1 MMAVSSGLVDT
12 APIAAPDSA
21 LARAITDFVRD
32 SESDLLFRHSMRVYC
47 WASLE
52 GRRRELRFDPEL
64 LYAGA
69 MFHDLGLTPAYNRS
83 DLRFEVNGAN
93 AARDF
98 LKSHGVPEV
107 DVERTWLA
115 IALHTTP
122 GIPQHLHPEIALIH
136 SATALDVVGR
146 GFETLPEA
154 EREAVLARYP
164 READFKERIIDT
176 FYEALKDRPETT
188 IGSLNDDYLACRD
201 PAFQRTDVCT
211 LIRCSPWRD

>member
-1 MMAVSSGLVDT
+1 MTIATDLIESPAF
-12 APIAAPDSA
+12 APPDSA
-21 LARAITDFVRD
+21 LARAIGDFVRD
-32 SESDLLFRHSMRVYC
+32 RTSELLFRHSMRVYF

-52 GRRRELRFDPEL
+52 GQRRQLKFDPEL

-69 MFHDLGLTPAYNRS
+69 MFHDFGLTPAYNRS

-98 LKSHGVPEV
+98 LKDHGVPEP

-146 GFETLPEA
+146 GYESLAAA
-154 EREAVLARYP
+154 EREAVLSRYP
-164 READFKERIIDT
+164 RESGFKEQIIDA
-176 FYEALKDRPETT
+176 FYEALKERPQTT
-188 IGSLNDDYLACRD
+188 AGSLNDDYLACRD
-201 PAFQRTDVCT
+201 PFFQRTDVCT
-211 LIRCSPWRD
+211 LIRNSPWRD

>member
-1 MMAVSSGLVDT
+1 MTIHTDLVD
-12 APIAAPDSA
+12 APVLSAPDSA
-21 LARAITDFVRD
+21 LAHSITEFVRD
-32 SESDLLFRHSMRVYC
+32 STSELLFRHSMRVYF

-52 GRRRELRFDPEL
+52 GRRRELKFDPEL

-69 MFHDLGLTPAYNRS
+69 MFHDLGLAPAYRRS

-98 LKSHGVPEV
+98 LKSHGVPEP

-122 GIPQHLHPEIALIH
+122 GIPEHLHPEIALIH

-146 GFETLPEA
+146 GFDALPEE

-164 READFKERIIDT
+164 REPGFKERIIDT
-176 FYEALKDRPETT
+176 FYEAVKDRPQTT

-201 PAFQRTDVCT
+201 PRFQRTDVCT
-211 LIRCSPWRD
+211 LIRNSPWRD

>member
-1 MMAVSSGLVDT
+1 MTVSTDLLENASLAG
-12 APIAAPDSA
+12 PDSA
-21 LARAITDFVRD
+21 LALAMTDFVRD
-32 SESDLLFRHSMRVYC
+32 SVSDLLFRHSMRVYF

-52 GRRRELRFDPEL
+52 GRRRRLKFDPEL

-69 MFHDLGLTPAYNRS
+69 MFHDFGLTPAYHRS

-98 LKSHGVPEV
+98 LQSHGIPEA

-122 GIPQHLHPEIALIH
+122 GIPEHLHPEIALIH
-136 SATALDVVGR
+136 SATALDIVGR
-146 GFETLPEA
+146 GFDELPED

-164 READFKERIIDT
+164 REPAFKERIIDT
-176 FYEALKDRPETT
+176 FYDALKDRPQTT
-188 IGSLNDDYLACRD
+188 IGSLNDDYLARRD
-201 PAFQRTDVCT
+201 PTFQRTDVCT
-211 LIRCSPWRD
+211 LILNSPWQD